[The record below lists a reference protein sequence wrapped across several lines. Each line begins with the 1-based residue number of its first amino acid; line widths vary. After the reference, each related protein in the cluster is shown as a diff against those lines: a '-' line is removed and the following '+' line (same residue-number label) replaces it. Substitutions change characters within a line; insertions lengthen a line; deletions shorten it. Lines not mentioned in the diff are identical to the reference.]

1 MAIVMEN
8 IKLTIIVDD
17 LNGAETGYLKSF
29 GFSLLIE
36 LDHRK
41 ILFDTGTKEEILIKN
56 LTNYG
61 INPSEINMVILS
73 HNHYDH
79 TNGLSGILKSN
90 PDLSVY
96 IHKYWKK
103 PVKKIGDPIPS
114 KNMIFVEKG
123 GIFKELGEIIYIT
136 NAYMS
141 SDYGGIY
148 EQGCY
153 IRTKDSFILIC
164 GCCHPGLNNFL
175 KDREF
180 LGIPDKSPLH
190 IIGGFHGFKFEDETA
205 DLLYPQIYSV
215 ILCHCTKNVK
225 AYKGQFREKCFI
237 GTVGRTLKFEI

>member
-1 MAIVMEN
+1 MKE

-17 LNGAETGYLKSF
+17 LNGAEPGFIKDF

-36 LDHRK
+36 INNQK
-41 ILFDTGTKEEILIKN
+41 VLFDTGTKEDVLIKN
-56 LTNYG
+56 LINYG
-61 INPSEINMVILS
+61 IKPSSIDSVILT

-79 TNGLSGILKSN
+79 TNGLSGILKYN
-90 PDLSVY
+90 EDVSVY
-96 IHKYWKK
+96 VHKYWKK
-103 PVKKIGDPIPS
+103 PVRQKGDAIPS

-123 GIFKELGEIIYIT
+123 GLFKELGERIYIT

-190 IIGGFHGFKFEDETA
+190 IIGGFHGFKFEDENA
-205 DLLYPQIYSV
+205 HFLNLYIRSV
-215 ILCHCTKNVK
+215 VLCHCTKNIKVF
-225 AYKGQFREKCFI
+225 KGQFREKCII

>member
-1 MAIVMEN
+1 MKE

-17 LNGAETGYLKSF
+17 LNGAEPGFIKSF
-29 GFSLLIE
+29 GFALLIE
-36 LDHRK
+36 INNQK
-41 ILFDTGTKEEILIKN
+41 VLFDTGTKEDVLIKN
-56 LTNYG
+56 LINYG
-61 INPSEINMVILS
+61 IKPSSIDSVILT

-79 TNGLSGILKSN
+79 TNGLSGILKYN
-90 PDLSVY
+90 EDVSVY
-96 IHKYWKK
+96 VHKYWKK
-103 PVKKIGDPIPS
+103 PVRQIGDLIPS

-123 GIFKELGEIIYIT
+123 GIFKELGEKIYIT

-180 LGIPDKSPLH
+180 LRIPGNSPLH
-190 IIGGFHGFKFEDETA
+190 LIGGFHGFKFEDETA
-205 DLLYPQIYSV
+205 DLLYSQINSV
-215 ILCHCTKNVK
+215 ILCHCTRNIKV
-225 AYKGQFREKCFI
+225 YKRQFREKCII
-237 GTVGRTLKFEI
+237 GTVGRTLKFEM